1 MDTLP
6 TFIAPMLPKLGQAF
20 DSDRFLY
27 EVKWDGT
34 RTLAFIEHGTYRLL
48 NRRRQSTA
56 DRYPELEFL
65 AHLPSG
71 TVLDGEI
78 VVLKDGQPDFAS
90 LLTRELLQSPLKIQ
104 LRSRFEPA
112 TFIVFALSGNLP
124 PRS

>member
-1 MDTLP
+1 
-6 TFIAPMLPKLGQAF
+6 MLPKLGQAF